1 MRIVFSRHAR
11 QRLFER
17 GVSID
22 AVTRIVEKGRTIL
35 RYDDDRPYPS
45 RLVLGYDGE
54 RPVHVLIAENAEA
67 DEWIVVTAYEP
78 NPDLWLPD
86 WTQRKRP

>member
-17 GVSID
+17 DVPVE

-35 RYDDDRPYPS
+35 LATMTTSP
-45 RLVLGYDGE
+45 
-54 RPVHVLIAENAEA
+54 
-67 DEWIVVTAYEP
+67 
-78 NPDLWLPD
+78 
-86 WTQRKRP
+86 TQAA